1 MAKPMLFGGIALIG
15 TAVLVLVS
23 NLFSTIEKNSIKG
36 EEDNSMQLAVAQA
49 NLAPVGAVTTVD
61 KSIVKAART
70 GEAVFNAVC
79 TSCHS
84 AGVLGAPKV
93 DDKAAWTPRAAQGLD
108 GLLKSAVNGK
118 NSMPARGGDP
128 TITDEEL
135 TNAIV
140 YMTGKAGIDLKAG
153 DKGAAAPA
161 AAAPAQ
167 ATAAPAAAAP
177 AQATAAPAQATA
189 APAAAP
195 AQVTAAPA
203 AAAPAQATAAPAAAA
218 PAQATAAAAP
228 AQATAAAA
236 PAQATAAPAA
246 APAQA
251 TAAPAAAAPAQATA
265 APAAAA
271 PAQATAAK
279 IDGEK
284 VYKGTCFACHDVGVA
299 NAPKLGDKAAWSARV
314 ATGKDALY
322 HSALNGKNV
331 MPAKGGNTALSDDEV
346 KAAVDYIV
354 GKSQ

>member
-1 MAKPMLFGGIALIG
+1 MAQHSTPNDPMAKPMLFGGIALIG

-167 ATAAPAAAAP
+167 VTAAPA
-177 AQATAAPAQATA
+177 
-189 APAAAP
+189 AAAP

-218 PAQATAAAAP
+218 PAQATAAP
-228 AQATAAAA
+228 A
-236 PAQATAAPAA
+236 AA

>member
-1 MAKPMLFGGIALIG
+1 MAQHSTPNDPMAKPMLFGGIALIG

-108 GLLKSAVNGK
+108 GLLKNAVNGIR
-118 NSMPARGGDP
+118 SMPARGGDP

-177 AQATAAPAQATA
+177 AQATAA
-189 APAAAP
+189 AAP

-203 AAAPAQATAAPAAAA
+203 AAAPAQATAAPA
-218 PAQATAAAAP
+218 
-228 AQATAAAA
+228 
-236 PAQATAAPAA
+236 AA

>member
-1 MAKPMLFGGIALIG
+1 MAQHSTPNDPMAKPMLFGGIALIG

-108 GLLKSAVNGK
+108 GLLKNAVNGIR
-118 NSMPARGGDP
+118 SMPARGGDP

-161 AAAPAQ
+161 AA
-167 ATAAPAAAAP
+167 
-177 AQATAAPAQATA
+177 
-189 APAAAP
+189 P

-203 AAAPAQATAAPAAAA
+203 AAAPAQVTAAPAAAA

-228 AQATAAAA
+228 AQATAAPAAA
-236 PAQATAAPAA
+236 PAQATAAPAAA

>member
-1 MAKPMLFGGIALIG
+1 MAQHSTPNDPMAKPMLFGGIALIG

-177 AQATAAPAQATA
+177 AQATAAPA
-189 APAAAP
+189 
-195 AQVTAAPA
+195 
-203 AAAPAQATAAPAAAA
+203 
-218 PAQATAAAAP
+218 
-228 AQATAAAA
+228 
-236 PAQATAAPAA
+236 
-246 APAQA
+246 
-251 TAAPAAAAPAQATA
+251 
-265 APAAAA
+265 AAA

>member
-1 MAKPMLFGGIALIG
+1 MAQHSTPNDPMAKPMLFGGIALIG

-177 AQATAAPAQATA
+177 AQVTAAPAAAAPAQATA
-189 APAAAP
+189 APAA
-195 AQVTAAPA
+195 A

-218 PAQATAAAAP
+218 PAQATAAP
-228 AQATAAAA
+228 A
-236 PAQATAAPAA
+236 AA

>member
-1 MAKPMLFGGIALIG
+1 MAQHSTPNDPMAKPMLFGGIALIG

-177 AQATAAPAQATA
+177 AQATAAPA
-189 APAAAP
+189 
-195 AQVTAAPA
+195 
-203 AAAPAQATAAPAAAA
+203 
-218 PAQATAAAAP
+218 
-228 AQATAAAA
+228 
-236 PAQATAAPAA
+236 AA

>member
-1 MAKPMLFGGIALIG
+1 MAQHSTPNDPMAKPMLFGGIALIG

-177 AQATAAPAQATA
+177 AQ
-189 APAAAP
+189 
-195 AQVTAAPA
+195 VTA

-218 PAQATAAAAP
+218 PAQATAAP
-228 AQATAAAA
+228 A
-236 PAQATAAPAA
+236 AA

>member
-1 MAKPMLFGGIALIG
+1 MAQHSTPNDPMAKPMLFGGIALIG

-177 AQATAAPAQATA
+177 AQATAAPA
-189 APAAAP
+189 
-195 AQVTAAPA
+195 
-203 AAAPAQATAAPAAAA
+203 
-218 PAQATAAAAP
+218 
-228 AQATAAAA
+228 
-236 PAQATAAPAA
+236 
-246 APAQA
+246 
-251 TAAPAAAAPAQATA
+251 AAAPAQATA

>member
-1 MAKPMLFGGIALIG
+1 MAQHSTPNDPMAKPMLFGGIALIG

-108 GLLKSAVNGK
+108 GLLKNAVNGIR
-118 NSMPARGGDP
+118 SMPARGGDP

-161 AAAPAQ
+161 
-167 ATAAPAAAAP
+167 
-177 AQATAAPAQATA
+177 
-189 APAAAP
+189 
-195 AQVTAAPA
+195 
-203 AAAPAQATAAPAAAA
+203 
-218 PAQATAAAAP
+218 
-228 AQATAAAA
+228 
-236 PAQATAAPAA
+236 AA

>member
-1 MAKPMLFGGIALIG
+1 MAQHSTPNDPMAKPMLFGGIALIG

-108 GLLKSAVNGK
+108 GLLKNAVNGIR
-118 NSMPARGGDP
+118 SMPARGGDP

-153 DKGAAAPA
+153 DKGA
-161 AAAPAQ
+161 
-167 ATAAPAAAAP
+167 
-177 AQATAAPAQATA
+177 
-189 APAAAP
+189 
-195 AQVTAAPA
+195 
-203 AAAPAQATAAPAAAA
+203 
-218 PAQATAAAAP
+218 
-228 AQATAAAA
+228 
-236 PAQATAAPAA
+236 
-246 APAQA
+246 
-251 TAAPAAAAPAQATA
+251 AAPAAAAPAQATA

>member
-1 MAKPMLFGGIALIG
+1 MAQHSTPNDPMAKPMLFGGIALIG

-108 GLLKSAVNGK
+108 GLLKNAVNGIR
-118 NSMPARGGDP
+118 SMPARGGDP

-161 AAAPAQ
+161 AAPAQ

-177 AQATAAPAQATA
+177 AQ
-189 APAAAP
+189 
-195 AQVTAAPA
+195 V
-203 AAAPAQATAAPAAAA
+203 
-218 PAQATAAAAP
+218 
-228 AQATAAAA
+228 
-236 PAQATAAPAA
+236 
-246 APAQA
+246 

>member
-1 MAKPMLFGGIALIG
+1 MAQHSTPNDPMAKPMLFGGIALIG

-108 GLLKSAVNGK
+108 GLLKNAVNGIR
-118 NSMPARGGDP
+118 SMPARGGDP

-177 AQATAAPAQATA
+177 AQ
-189 APAAAP
+189 
-195 AQVTAAPA
+195 VTA

-218 PAQATAAAAP
+218 PAQATAAP
-228 AQATAAAA
+228 A
-236 PAQATAAPAA
+236 AA

>member
-1 MAKPMLFGGIALIG
+1 MAQHSTPNDPMAKPMLFGGIALIG

-177 AQATAAPAQATA
+177 AQATAAPA
-189 APAAAP
+189 
-195 AQVTAAPA
+195 
-203 AAAPAQATAAPAAAA
+203 AAAPAQATAAPA
-218 PAQATAAAAP
+218 
-228 AQATAAAA
+228 
-236 PAQATAAPAA
+236 AA

>member
-1 MAKPMLFGGIALIG
+1 MAQHSTPNDPMAKPMLFGGIALIG

-177 AQATAAPAQATA
+177 AQATAA
-189 APAAAP
+189 AAP

-218 PAQATAAAAP
+218 PAQATAAP
-228 AQATAAAA
+228 A
-236 PAQATAAPAA
+236 AA

>member
-1 MAKPMLFGGIALIG
+1 MAQHSTPNDPMAKPMLFGGIALIG

-177 AQATAAPAQATA
+177 AQATAAPA
-189 APAAAP
+189 AAAP

-203 AAAPAQATAAPAAAA
+203 AAAPAQVI
-218 PAQATAAAAP
+218 
-228 AQATAAAA
+228 
-236 PAQATAAPAA
+236 
-246 APAQA
+246 
-251 TAAPAAAAPAQATA
+251 AAPAAAAPAQATA

>member
-1 MAKPMLFGGIALIG
+1 MAQHSTPNDPMAKPMLFGGIALIG

-108 GLLKSAVNGK
+108 GLLKNAVNGIR
-118 NSMPARGGDP
+118 SMPARGGDP

-167 ATAAPAAAAP
+167 
-177 AQATAAPAQATA
+177 
-189 APAAAP
+189 
-195 AQVTAAPA
+195 VTAAPA
-203 AAAPAQATAAPAAAA
+203 AAAPAQVTAAP
-218 PAQATAAAAP
+218 AAAAP